1 MIIINNKHFFGNEK
15 HLKCEKII
23 ILLEK
28 LATYSLALFM
38 RLKSFFL
45 KKMSQSRINE
55 TLNRKFTFP
64 VLTGFSPF
72 SNSRHLKKLKI
83 CMHK

>member
-38 RLKSFFL
+38 RLKTFFL
-45 KKMSQSRINE
+45 KKC
-55 TLNRKFTFP
+55 
-64 VLTGFSPF
+64 
-72 SNSRHLKKLKI
+72 LKAE
-83 CMHK
+83 

>member
-23 ILLEK
+23 ISLEK
-28 LATYSLALFM
+28 LATYLPA
-38 RLKSFFL
+38 FFYAIQHVFFENL
-45 KKMSQSRINE
+45 SQSRRNE
-55 TLNRKFTFP
+55 TLDRKFPFP
-64 VLTGFSPF
+64 MLTSSFILRHSL
-72 SNSRHLKKLKI
+72 HLKKLKI

>member
-28 LATYSLALFM
+28 LATYSLA
-38 RLKSFFL
+38 FFYAIHNGYFENL
-45 KKMSQSRINE
+45 PQSRINE

-64 VLTGFSPF
+64 GMTDFSTTKSF
-72 SNSRHLKKLKI
+72 ASFKEIEDLHA
-83 CMHK
+83 

>member
-28 LATYSLALFM
+28 LATYSLA
-38 RLKSFFL
+38 FFYAI
-45 KKMSQSRINE
+45 QNV
-55 TLNRKFTFP
+55 F
-64 VLTGFSPF
+64 
-72 SNSRHLKKLKI
+72 LKI
-83 CMHK
+83 CHKAEETKH

>member
-28 LATYSLALFM
+28 LATYSLAYFNAI
-38 RLKSFFL
+38 
-45 KKMSQSRINE
+45 QY
-55 TLNRKFTFP
+55 
-64 VLTGFSPF
+64 GF
-72 SNSRHLKKLKI
+72 LKI
-83 CMHK
+83 CPKAE

>member
-28 LATYSLALFM
+28 LATYSLAFFYAIHNGLFEN
-38 RLKSFFL
+38 L
-45 KKMSQSRINE
+45 SQSRINE
-55 TLNRKFTFP
+55 TLNRKFISLGMTD
-64 VLTGFSPF
+64 FSAV
-72 SNSRHLKKLKI
+72 SHSLHLKKLKI

>member
-28 LATYSLALFM
+28 LATYSLAFLM
-38 RLKSFFL
+38 RFKTFFL
-45 KKMSQSRINE
+45 KKMTQSRINE
-55 TLNRKFTFP
+55 TLNRKFTTP
-64 VLTGFSPF
+64 ALTDFSPL
-72 SNSRHLKKLKI
+72 SHSLHLKKLKI

>member
-28 LATYSLALFM
+28 LATYSLAYFNAIQYG
-38 RLKSFFL
+38 FFENL
-45 KKMSQSRINE
+45 PQDRINE
-55 TLNRKFTFP
+55 TLNRKFIFP
-64 VLTGFSPF
+64 GLTDFSAI
-72 SNSRHLKKLKI
+72 SHSLHLKKLNI

>member
-38 RLKSFFL
+38 RLKSFFSKKCL
-45 KKMSQSRINE
+45 KAE
-55 TLNRKFTFP
+55 
-64 VLTGFSPF
+64 
-72 SNSRHLKKLKI
+72 
-83 CMHK
+83 

>member
-28 LATYSLALFM
+28 LATYSLAYFNAIHNGLFKN
-38 RLKSFFL
+38 LP
-45 KKMSQSRINE
+45 QSRINE
-55 TLNRKFTFP
+55 TLNRKFIFP
-64 VLTGFSPF
+64 GLTDFSTL
-72 SNSRHLKKLKI
+72 SHSLHLKKLKI

>member
-28 LATYSLALFM
+28 LATYSLAF
-38 RLKSFFL
+38 FNAIQNVFL
-45 KKMSQSRINE
+45 KNLPQSRINE

-64 VLTGFSPF
+64 VLTDFSTLCH
-72 SNSRHLKKLKI
+72 SLHLKKLKI